1 MKNQNTLFVT
11 DFQHDS
17 KTQHS
22 EKESD
27 PSVNMTS
34 IESKALLNTKRMS
47 PAKYFKT
54 HTQVFENT
62 KESFLGYII
71 NDQTKFADF
80 NKIES
85 YYKES
90 IVDSI
95 TNLNITKKE
104 INDRQKKL
112 ERLNHT
118 IDQVL
123 LLYS

>member
-1 MKNQNTLFVT
+1 
-11 DFQHDS
+11 
-17 KTQHS
+17 
-22 EKESD
+22 
-27 PSVNMTS
+27 
-34 IESKALLNTKRMS
+34 MS